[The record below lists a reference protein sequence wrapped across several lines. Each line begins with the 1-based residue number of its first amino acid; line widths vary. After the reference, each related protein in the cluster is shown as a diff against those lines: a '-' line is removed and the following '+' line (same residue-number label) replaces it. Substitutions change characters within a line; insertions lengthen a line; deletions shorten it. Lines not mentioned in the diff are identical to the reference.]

1 MLLDVRTA
9 FLLLGLLYII
19 LPLTV
24 FILLRKYQQASVRI
38 WCVGGLIVGV
48 SLVLLGVRPFLERV
62 APEVFTITFTNALLM
77 TGYLTRFQSLRIDV
91 DKPVPVLLIIGPMTI
106 YLIIFETVRAYGT
119 VANRVEV
126 AYFGVA
132 VTVFLLATGA
142 LAYEK
147 RYAIKQIRLIW
158 ISYFSLAVGL
168 FTRSLFLFMGW
179 ESPDPF
185 QPSVLNSLVL
195 ILGIVTVIFSNV
207 AYLGVM
213 LARAEKE
220 REASTQ
226 KNIKLLNA
234 INKQT
239 NVIKDLMRVQAF
251 SVVGTYGTTVVHEVL
266 QPLTAMRFA
275 LENLKMY
282 VLKKSPD
289 TTTQERIEAVDS
301 SAARAIGVVENLRN
315 FIVERE
321 VQVGQVSLNK
331 VMRDVIA
338 ITSGRSRALGVN
350 VALKI
355 NEEISVMADEHQLQ
369 RVLFNIVNN
378 ALDSIERNPD
388 NQPDRRVLID
398 AKYVQQKQFVL
409 IKVIDSGVGLAS
421 KDQAEIFEWLSTGSS
436 KGMGIGLAL
445 SKMLVESWR
454 GHISAYNADPK
465 VDGLSGAIFEL
476 KLQGA

>member
-1 MLLDVRTA
+1 MRMDTTTGFVI
-9 FLLLGLLYII
+9 LGLLYII

-24 FILLRKYQQASVRI
+24 YLILKDYKHASVKLWALGGVFVGFGLGLVGLRPLYQAVMPDYFTYTFVQSLTVIGYTMRI
-38 WCVGGLIVGV
+38 
-48 SLVLLGVRPFLERV
+48 
-62 APEVFTITFTNALLM
+62 
-77 TGYLTRFQSLRIDV
+77 QSLRV
-91 DKPVPVLLIIGPMTI
+91 DIKKPLSNSVLIFSVLLFIVIFQSILGLVHLRVVTI
-106 YLIIFETVRAYGT
+106 LFWIAALVFFLVLAAYEYEKKYQIKHIRFIWVTYSLLCFALSLRGILVIFGLDDAIPLNNSLPNNLLVFSALLTVIYS
-119 VANRVEV
+119 N
-126 AYFGVA
+126 
-132 VTVFLLATGA
+132 
-142 LAYEK
+142 LAY
-147 RYAIKQIRLIW
+147 I
-158 ISYFSLAVGL
+158 
-168 FTRSLFLFMGW
+168 
-179 ESPDPF
+179 
-185 QPSVLNSLVL
+185 
-195 ILGIVTVIFSNV
+195 
-207 AYLGVM
+207 GVM
-213 LARAEKE
+213 LARVEKE
-220 REASTQ
+220 SEISIQ
-226 KNIKLLNA
+226 KNINLLNA

-388 NQPDRRVLID
+388 IQPDRRVLID